1 MGSLILDTVL
11 IALLVIGLTAF
22 LAVIVNGIGTKVI
35 GKKNSKEYLGKGRSY
50 QNNWKAVGGTKK

>member
-22 LAVIVNGIGTKVI
+22 LGVIVNGVGTKII
-35 GKKNSKEYLGKGRSY
+35 GKKNSKEYLSKGRSY
-50 QNNWKAVGGTKK
+50 QDNWKAVGGTKK